1 MTVLAV
7 TSPSIIPMELSYQ
20 HVIAVVS
27 LLLRNH
33 SRRAPLQDAPPLAAP
48 PCFKRDVTRHK
59 GKNQ

>member
-27 LLLRNH
+27 RLLRNH
-33 SRRAPLQDAPPLAAP
+33 SRRAHL
-48 PCFKRDVTRHK
+48 FKMHLRWLLHPASSVT
-59 GKNQ
+59 